1 MKLTNMF
8 LRTDAN
14 TIQHTVIVHDP
25 KTYLQDWMNVRT
37 WRLKPA
43 NDVLMEYSCEEN
55 NLQNI
60 VDGAIKLWKPEPDD
74 N

>member
-1 MKLTNMF
+1 MT
-8 LRTDAN
+8 
-14 TIQHTVIVHDP
+14 VHDP
-25 KTYLQDWMNVRT
+25 KAYTQDWMNVRT

-60 VDGAIKLWKPEPDD
+60 VDGAIKLWKPDPDE